1 MSRIDDLKRM
11 MGDRLAVDAAH
22 AGQAIGVQTMTAA
35 KIIAIDRIVADQD
48 QPRRVFDEEELAELA
63 GSLRDHGQTD
73 PVKVRW
79 DAGRDRY
86 VIIDGER
93 RLRAAQRI
101 GITSLS
107 AVVESRHL
115 TTDQITEY
123 QLIENSLR
131 SDLSAIEAGA
141 AYRNLMNVWSV
152 NQVQLAKRLHISE
165 SKVSRALAALDL
177 PADVKA
183 AVDAGE
189 VGAVVAV
196 QKHRA
201 KPKQTA
207 KRASKTSKPTKIV
220 TPAGIAV
227 VTPKAGATA
236 LDVLLVAVEQL
247 RRKAA

>member
-1 MSRIDDLKRM
+1 MSKTDDLKRM

-35 KIIAIDRIVADQD
+35 KIIAIDRIVADPD

-93 RLRAAQRI
+93 RWRAAQRA

-177 PADVKA
+177 PAEVKA

-201 KPKQTA
+201 KPTT
-207 KRASKTSKPTKIV
+207 KRASKASKPTRIV
-220 TPAGIAV
+220 TPAGIIV
-227 VTPKAGATA
+227 VTPKPGQTV
-236 LDVLLVAVEQL
+236 LDVLMAAAEQL
-247 RRKAA
+247 RKKAA

>member
-1 MSRIDDLKRM
+1 MSKTDDLKRM

-35 KIIAIDRIVADQD
+35 KIIAIDRIVADPD

-93 RLRAAQRI
+93 RWRAAQRA

-177 PADVKA
+177 PAEVKA

-201 KPKQTA
+201 KPKA
-207 KRASKTSKPTKIV
+207 KRDSKTSKPTRIV
-220 TPAGIAV
+220 TPAGIIV
-227 VTPKAGATA
+227 VTPKPGQTV
-236 LDVLLVAVEQL
+236 LDVLMAAAEQL
-247 RRKAA
+247 RKKAA

>member
-1 MSRIDDLKRM
+1 MSKTDDLKRM

-35 KIIAIDRIVADQD
+35 KIIAIDRIVADPD

-93 RLRAAQRI
+93 RWRAAQRA

-165 SKVSRALAALDL
+165 SKVSRALAALEL
-177 PADVKA
+177 PAEVKA
-183 AVDAGE
+183 AVDAGD

-201 KPKQTA
+201 KPTT
-207 KRASKTSKPTKIV
+207 KRASKTSKPTRIV
-220 TPAGIAV
+220 TPAGIV
-227 VTPKAGATA
+227 VVMPKPGQTVF
-236 LDVLLVAVEQL
+236 DVLMTAAEQL
-247 RRKAA
+247 RKKAA